1 MLNNLSR
8 SSIEN
13 TEKMGL
19 KIFAKDR
26 DVCAFNG
33 KF

>member
-1 MLNNLSR
+1 MLKNLSR

-19 KIFAKDR
+19 KNFANDR
-26 DVCAFNG
+26 DVCAFSG